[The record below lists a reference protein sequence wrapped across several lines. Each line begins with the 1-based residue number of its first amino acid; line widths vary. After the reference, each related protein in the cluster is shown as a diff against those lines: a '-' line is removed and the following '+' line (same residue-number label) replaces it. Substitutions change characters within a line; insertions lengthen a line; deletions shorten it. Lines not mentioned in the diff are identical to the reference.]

1 MAKAIGQLREGKAT
15 FGEKEVFRLLTKNL
29 PNDFSVYAECPI
41 TENRQD
47 FHPDFIVLTNYGF
60 VVLEVKDWKS
70 IDRVD
75 AYYAYVNTSS
85 SERKKFRNPV
95 EVVREYAQSLK
106 NKFTLHKKKYN
117 YQIDDQIPFGYAV
130 VMTHVGYAKK
140 SQLQRA
146 WGENYVFNLD
156 DLNPGYINKRIRE
169 TIPANHITQITKAQM
184 DLARSVINP
193 EIEIGGVILD
203 KSQEEIV
210 MEDYKPQ
217 ERKSI
222 PTPSKKKINPYDTE
236 FGLFA
241 TGDQKKEENIPEE
254 NLKIAS
260 SSCRLVRG
268 LMGSGKTVVL
278 RARARRLAVSNPN

>member
-1 MAKAIGQLREGKAT
+1 MAKPIGQPREGKAT

-106 NKFTLHKKKYN
+106 NKFTLHKKST
-117 YQIDDQIPFGYAV
+117 ITRS
-130 VMTHVGYAKK
+130 MTK
-140 SQLQRA
+140 SLSVTQL
-146 WGENYVFNLD
+146 
-156 DLNPGYINKRIRE
+156 
-169 TIPANHITQITKAQM
+169 
-184 DLARSVINP
+184 
-193 EIEIGGVILD
+193 
-203 KSQEEIV
+203 
-210 MEDYKPQ
+210 
-217 ERKSI
+217 
-222 PTPSKKKINPYDTE
+222 
-236 FGLFA
+236 
-241 TGDQKKEENIPEE
+241 
-254 NLKIAS
+254 
-260 SSCRLVRG
+260 
-268 LMGSGKTVVL
+268 
-278 RARARRLAVSNPN
+278 